1 MDPKLRVV
9 NVPSRVPYGLP
20 EWRIDGGPDVEV
32 AALLSR
38 TDEGDRPV
46 RKGYATCPG
55 EVMEVTVTTPR
66 ALHCGGLMLLLQC
79 SYSTTSLV
87 APFFPDWV
95 DLLCCRYCVSHCQRC
110 LGKPTHQPRF
120 AWTNGS
126 ILPMLWRRW

>member
-55 EVMEVTVTTPR
+55 EVMEVDSDDAPCTALRRANVVTSV
-66 ALHCGGLMLLLQC
+66 LLQYHEPC
-79 SYSTTSLV
+79 GT
-87 APFFPDWV
+87 
-95 DLLCCRYCVSHCQRC
+95 LLPR
-110 LGKPTHQPRF
+110 LG
-120 AWTNGS
+120 
-126 ILPMLWRRW
+126 